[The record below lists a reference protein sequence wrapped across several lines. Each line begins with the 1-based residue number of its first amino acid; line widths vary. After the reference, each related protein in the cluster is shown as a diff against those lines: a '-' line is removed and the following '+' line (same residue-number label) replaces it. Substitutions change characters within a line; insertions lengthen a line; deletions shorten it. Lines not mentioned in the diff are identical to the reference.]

1 MYKWTKQRD
10 IVFKDRYA
18 MKDENGN
25 LIETT
30 PDQMWRRVANVVSRN
45 AGERMQFYEILKD
58 FKFVPGGR
66 ILSGAGTER
75 LVTFYNCYVIPVRST
90 DPSKGN
96 DSRRGIIDTIRT
108 IVEITSRGGGVGVN
122 WSTLRPRGAHV
133 RGVNGTSSGPVSWM
147 IGADAIVQQVEQG
160 GSRRGAQM
168 YMLDDWH
175 PSVIEFIQAKQ
186 DLRVI
191 QSANLSV
198 GVSDKFMK
206 AVEKDE
212 NWTFIFPDTNHPA
225 YNEVWNGDIERWLSH
240 GLPVKE
246 YGTIKARELWDM
258 ICKSAWKCGE
268 PGVVWTERYN
278 KMSNTWYFERIRCVN
293 PCGEQGLGEW
303 GVCNLGSIN
312 LAAFVRNNK
321 LDFESLGSTIAVA
334 VRFLDNVIEINQYIN
349 EEMKNH
355 QFKVRRIGLGTMG
368 LADALLLLGL
378 RYGSDEA
385 VSFVELLFKFI
396 RDEAYRASIE
406 LAKERGPAL
415 GFDREKYLQGE
426 FIQQLPQELRQVIE
440 QHGIRNL
447 VLLTQAPTGTTS
459 ILAGVSSGIEPIF
472 SWTYKRKDRTGTH
485 IVKHPLYERYEGK
498 ELPDYFVTAMELTPE
513 EHVKMQAATQK
524 YIDSSISKTVNAPQS
539 HTVEQVKKLF
549 MLAYKLGCKGITY
562 YREGSREG
570 VLQTIKEQTSEPCK
584 RPKKLQG
591 TTVDWETPLGKLFL
605 TLNRNSSGAPFEV
618 FCQIGKVGSDVAAFT
633 EAIARLISLCLR
645 SGTSIKHIV
654 DQLQGIGGA
663 TQIGFGPNRVRS
675 VPDAIAQALRYL
687 TDNKSVETSQ
697 TTYQTSAA
705 LAICPSCGDN
715 SLVREEGCTKCVSC
729 GYSYC

>member
-1 MYKWTKQRD
+1 MNKWTAQRD

-18 MKDENGN
+18 LRDENGN

-30 PDQMWRRVANVVSRN
+30 PEQMWRRVANTVGQN

-75 LVTFYNCYVIPVRST
+75 LVTFYNCYVIPVRSS

-96 DSRRGIIDTIRT
+96 DSRQGIMDTIKT

-122 WSTLRPRGAHV
+122 WSTLRPRGAYV
-133 RGVNGTSSGPVSWM
+133 KGVNGTSSGPVSWM
-147 IGADAIVQQVEQG
+147 IGADAIIQQVEQG

-186 DLRVI
+186 DLKVI

-212 NWTFIFPDTNHPA
+212 DWTFIFPDTKHPD
-225 YNEVWNGDIERWLSH
+225 YNKVWNGDIQEWLDR
-240 GLPVKE
+240 GLPVVE
-246 YGTIKARELWDM
+246 YGTIGARELWNM
-258 ICKSAWKCGE
+258 ICESAWKCGE

-278 KMSNTWYFERIRCVN
+278 KMSNTWYLERIRCVN

-312 LAAFVRNNK
+312 LAAFVKNNK

-355 QFKVRRIGLGTMG
+355 QFKVRRVGLGTMG

-385 VSFVELLFKFI
+385 ASFVELLFKFI
-396 RDEAYRASIE
+396 RDEAYKASIQ
-406 LAKERGPAL
+406 LAKERGPAP
-415 GFDREKYLQGE
+415 GFDKEKYLQGE
-426 FIQQLPQELRQVIE
+426 FIQRLPQEIIE
-440 QHGIRNL
+440 SIATHGIRNL

-459 ILAGVSSGIEPIF
+459 ILAGVSSGIEPIY
-472 SWTYKRKDRTGTH
+472 SWTYKRKDRTGEH
-485 IVKHPLYERYEGK
+485 IVKHPLYEQYEGK
-498 ELPDYFVTAMELTPE
+498 ELPSYFVTAMELTPE
-513 EHVKMQAATQK
+513 EHVRMQAAIQK
-524 YIDSSISKTVNAPQS
+524 YVDSSISKTVNAPQN
-539 HTVEQVKKLF
+539 HTVDQVKKLF
-549 MLAYKLGCKGITY
+549 TLAYKLGCKGITY

-570 VLQTIKEQTSEPCK
+570 VLQTIKEQSLEPCK
-584 RPKKLQG
+584 RPRKLQG
-591 TTVDWETPLGKLFL
+591 VTVDWETPLGKLFV
-605 TLNRNSSGAPFEV
+605 TLNRNPEGRPFEV
-618 FCQIGKVGSDVAAFT
+618 FCQIGKAGSDVAAFT

-645 SGTSIKHIV
+645 SGVDIKHVV
-654 DQLQGIGGA
+654 DQLYGIGGYM
-663 TQIGFGPNRVRS
+663 QIGFGANRVRS
-675 VPDAIAQALRYL
+675 VPDAIAQALHYL
-687 TDNKSVETSQ
+687 IDDKIIGTE
-697 TTYQTSAA
+697 
-705 LAICPSCGDN
+705 LGICPSCGAGA
-715 SLVREEGCTKCVSC
+715 LVQEEGCSKCMSC
-729 GYSYC
+729 GYSQC